1 MQKELFDTLCLYG
14 LSVEYPRSWK
24 IIIESRQVTFQEGKV
39 NALGNDILMGLL
51 WEKVEKAITL
61 EEYEERVLAN
71 LKKKDKKFKLIRKEV
86 TEVSGH
92 RAFMET
98 METRG
103 RSGFIGLQKGAVEH
117 NHCIFFC
124 EAWKRFVTVYISLV
138 PSLRTEYASVIDE
151 IFDSVKCIH

>member
-1 MQKELFDTLCLYG
+1 MQKELFDTLCWYG

-39 NALGNDILMGLL
+39 NALGNEILMGLL
-51 WEKVEKAITL
+51 WERVEKAITL
-61 EEYEERVLAN
+61 EDYEQRVLAN
-71 LKKKDKKFKLIRKEV
+71 LKKKDKKFKLIRKEA

-124 EAWKRFVTVYISLV
+124 EDWKRFVTVYISLV
-138 PSLRTEYASVIDE
+138 PSLKPEYASVMRE
-151 IFDSVKCIH
+151 IFDSVTCIH

>member
-1 MQKELFDTLCLYG
+1 MQRELFDTLCLYG
-14 LSVEYPRSWK
+14 LSVGYPRSWK
-24 IIIESRQVTFQEGKV
+24 IIIDSRQVTFKEGKV
-39 NALGNDILMGLL
+39 NALGNDILMGVL

-61 EEYEERVLAN
+61 EEYEERVLTN

-86 TEVSGH
+86 DEVSGH
-92 RAFMET
+92 RAFKET

-124 EAWKRFVTVYISLV
+124 EYHRRFVTVYVSLV
-138 PSLRTEYASVIDE
+138 PSLRTEYQFVIDE
-151 IFDSVKCIH
+151 IFDSITCIH